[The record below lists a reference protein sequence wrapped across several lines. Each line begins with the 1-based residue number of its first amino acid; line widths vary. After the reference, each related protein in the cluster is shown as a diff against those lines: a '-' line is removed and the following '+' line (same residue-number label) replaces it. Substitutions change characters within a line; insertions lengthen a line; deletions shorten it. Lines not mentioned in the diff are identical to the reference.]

1 MNERFDSEVSSFS
14 VLPPRRK
21 MRILETKGVRRRVLM
36 QTIVA
41 RNEETAAGMR
51 ARKKINLFSESND
64 SLFAENTPIE
74 NVEKISTFSPVY
86 LFSMSQF
93 ICEMFCLFQVLRNLS
108 EQISLSTNVFARRI
122 KGSEVETKN

>member
-1 MNERFDSEVSSFS
+1 MNERFDLEVSSFS
-14 VLPPRRK
+14 ILPPRRE
-21 MRILETKGVRRRVLM
+21 MRILETKGVRRRVSM

-86 LFSMSQF
+86 LFLMSQI
-93 ICEMFCLFQVLRNLS
+93 ICEMFSLFRVLRNLS

-122 KGSEVETKN
+122 EGSEVETKN